1 MFEQR
6 LNLNASEVRDVA
18 EYLSWNLQEENSVYR
33 YEFFRDNCASR
44 VIVVLEAALGDR
56 LKTNCKTDGRTFR
69 DGLKPYID
77 GSPWTALGMDFIL
90 GPRADEVMTDCG
102 AAYIPDDLAIALSRM
117 TINDIPLTSESDRE
131 DHLIVEGMW
140 FAGDPEG
147 SLQRQAP
154 LFATIFLV
162 ILIGALKINARKKG
176 SISDNAPYSLYS
188 IVRFVIAGSAM
199 FLGLLLL
206 MMWFLT
212 DHSDTWANYNL
223 LWTLPAFVFFLP
235 NSLNIKKK
243 LVAAAT
249 LVIAAYLLL
258 SPWALPQFTS
268 LSLWCASLAVV
279 LSIAPQS
286 LILLSTRS

>member
-1 MFEQR
+1 
-6 LNLNASEVRDVA
+6 
-18 EYLSWNLQEENSVYR
+18 
-33 YEFFRDNCASR
+33 
-44 VIVVLEAALGDR
+44 
-56 LKTNCKTDGRTFR
+56 
-69 DGLKPYID
+69 
-77 GSPWTALGMDFIL
+77 MDFIL
-90 GPRADEVMTDCG
+90 GPRADEIMTDCG

-279 LSIAPQS
+279 LSVAPQS
-286 LILLSTRS
+286 LILSPTRS